1 MGRESAVGIATRYGL
16 TVRGSNPGEGETFHT
31 RPDGP
36 WGQPSLLYNGYRDF
50 PGSKEA
56 GAWR

>member
-1 MGRESAVGIATRYGL
+1 MVRDSAVGIATSYGL
-16 TVRGSNPGEGETFHT
+16 TVRESNPGEDEIFRTCPD
-31 RPDGP
+31 RP
-36 WGQPSLLYNGYRDF
+36 WFLPSLLYKGHLVF